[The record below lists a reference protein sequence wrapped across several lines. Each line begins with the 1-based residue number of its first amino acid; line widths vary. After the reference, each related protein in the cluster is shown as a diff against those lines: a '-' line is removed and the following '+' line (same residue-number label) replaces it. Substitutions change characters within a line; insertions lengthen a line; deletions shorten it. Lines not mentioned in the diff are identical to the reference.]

1 MENKRYSDLIQ
12 DLRFTSNKMSDCVD
26 FEVFDS
32 LERRKIREAQAIFD
46 NKVYEMEGFKNEEE
60 YWS

>member
-1 MENKRYSDLIQ
+1 MENKRFSDLIQ

-26 FEVFDS
+26 FGVFDS
-32 LERRKIREAQAIFD
+32 LERKKIREAQDIFD
-46 NKVYEMEGFKNEEE
+46 NKVYEMEEFKNEEE

>member
-1 MENKRYSDLIQ
+1 MENKKYSEQIEE
-12 DLRFTSNKMSDCVD
+12 LRFVSNKMSDCVD
-26 FEVFDS
+26 FGMFDS